1 MKKLIATLTVT
12 AFAFGAFA
20 GDACC
25 EKTKAAEAGKT
36 CCAEKSATSC
46 PAAKEAGKCPA
57 AAATSS
63 TAKKPVTAKKAE
75 SPKGSQANK
84 S

>member
-1 MKKLIATLTVT
+1 MKKLIVALTVA
-12 AFAFGAFA
+12 AFTFGAFA

-25 EKTKAAEAGKT
+25 EKAKADGKAQA
-36 CCAEKSATSC
+36 CCAEKSAGSC
-46 PAAKEAGKCPA
+46 PASKEAGKCA
-57 AAATSS
+57 AAG
-63 TAKKPVTAKKAE
+63 AKKSVAVKKAE

>member
-1 MKKLIATLTVT
+1 MKKLIVALTVV
-12 AFAFGAFA
+12 AFTFGAFA

-25 EKTKAAEAGKT
+25 EKAKADEKAKA
-36 CCAEKSATSC
+36 CCAEKSAGSC
-46 PAAKEAGKCPA
+46 AAGKEAGKCPA
-57 AAATSS
+57 AG
-63 TAKKPVTAKKAE
+63 AKKPVAGKKAE